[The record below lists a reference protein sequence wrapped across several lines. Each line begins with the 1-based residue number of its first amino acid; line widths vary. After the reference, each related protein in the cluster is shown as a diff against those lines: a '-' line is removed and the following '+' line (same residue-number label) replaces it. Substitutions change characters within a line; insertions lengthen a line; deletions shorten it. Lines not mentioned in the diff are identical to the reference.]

1 MSIKVGLEELYQN
14 SHNGAFQSFRPV
26 KALMLYSQRR
36 NSIMENE
43 SFNRKINLPSSNWSN
58 SSSQNIELK
67 LTVSRSVK
75 YITKSL
81 YYKVKIDIISSYYL
95 I

>member
-1 MSIKVGLEELYQN
+1 MSVKVGLEELYQN

-43 SFNRKINLPSSNWSN
+43 SFNNKIKLPSSSWSN

-67 LTVSRSVK
+67 LTVSQYDKYVTKS
-75 YITKSL
+75 YITRSRL
-81 YYKVKIDIISSYYL
+81 TF
-95 I
+95 

>member
-1 MSIKVGLEELYQN
+1 MSVKVGLEELYQN
-14 SHNGAFQSFRPV
+14 SHNGVSQSFRPV

-43 SFNRKINLPSSNWSN
+43 SFNSKVKWPSSSWSN

-75 YITKSL
+75 YITNNI
-81 YYKVKIDIISSYYL
+81 YYKFNIDIIYSYYL

>member
-1 MSIKVGLEELYQN
+1 MSVKVSLEDSYRS

-43 SFNRKINLPSSNWSN
+43 SFDSKINLPSTSWS
-58 SSSQNIELK
+58 SSKSQNIELK
-67 LTVSRSVK
+67 LTVSKFVNILNNLTYSNLFF
-75 YITKSL
+75 TFL
-81 YYKVKIDIISSYYL
+81 DCCQN
-95 I
+95 

>member
-1 MSIKVGLEELYQN
+1 MSVKVEDTHRN

-43 SFNRKINLPSSNWSN
+43 TFNKKIKLPSGSWSN
-58 SSSQNIELK
+58 STSQNIELK
-67 LTVSRSVK
+67 LTVR
-75 YITKSL
+75 TF
-81 YYKVKIDIISSYYL
+81 
-95 I
+95 

>member
-1 MSIKVGLEELYQN
+1 MSVKVGLEELYQN

-26 KALMLYSQRR
+26 KALMLYSKRR

-43 SFNRKINLPSSNWSN
+43 SFNNKIKLPSSSWSN

-67 LTVSRSVK
+67 LTVSQSDKYVTK
-75 YITKSL
+75 SYITRSRL
-81 YYKVKIDIISSYYL
+81 TF
-95 I
+95 